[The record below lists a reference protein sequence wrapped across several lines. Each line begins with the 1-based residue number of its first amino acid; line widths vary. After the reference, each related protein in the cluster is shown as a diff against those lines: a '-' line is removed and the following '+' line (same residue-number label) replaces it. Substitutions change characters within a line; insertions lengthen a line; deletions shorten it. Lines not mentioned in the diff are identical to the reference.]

1 MYVKIQQE
9 TRLFTHALTAA
20 REHLLGDNANN
31 LRTTR
36 VRYSI
41 SSPVLNHVDLG
52 ANLSINFAEE
62 FGGAFREKF
71 TYYRAGLTIGYQF
84 HKYWRTDLGYD
95 FYLKES
101 NLPLRDFARNRLAWD
116 LAFRY

>member
-1 MYVKIQQE
+1 M
-9 TRLFTHALTAA
+9 
-20 REHLLGDNANN
+20 
-31 LRTTR
+31 
-36 VRYSI
+36 
-41 SSPVLNHVDLG
+41 DLG

-62 FGGAFREKF
+62 FGGAFSEKF

-101 NLPLRDFARNRLAWD
+101 DFPSRDFARNRLSWD
-116 LAFRY
+116 LAFSY